1 MESDRFFK
9 CRVLLVEDDPLV
21 LETTAAVVRSFGFS
35 VRTAEDGFVALQI
48 LREVL
53 PDIILSDLRM
63 PGMSGFELFSIIR
76 RRFPHIP
83 TIAISGEYILSSLPL
98 GLLVDHFFQ
107 KGGYTPEQL
116 LAKIKELIADSPI
129 RPHLGK
135 HDKVP
140 LWIPRKDADYI
151 VVTCGE
157 CLRSSSIANDLIT
170 AELQETDCIACGA
183 TIRYLVDSSILKL
196 LEQKAKMLPSRK

>member
-1 MESDRFFK
+1 
-9 CRVLLVEDDPLV
+9 
-21 LETTAAVVRSFGFS
+21 VRSFGFS
-35 VRTAEDGFVALQI
+35 VRTAEGGFAALQI

-53 PDIILSDLRM
+53 PDFIIADLRM
-63 PGMSGFELFSIIR
+63 PNMSGFELLSIVR

-83 TIAISGEYILSSLPL
+83 TIAVSGEFILANMPL

-116 LAKIKELIADSPI
+116 LSKIKELIAESPI

-135 HDKVP
+135 VDKAP

-151 VVTCGE
+151 VVTCPE
-157 CLRSSSIANDLIT
+157 CLRSSSIADTVNT
-170 AELQETDCIACGA
+170 GEMQETECVACGA
-183 TIRYLVDSSILKL
+183 PIRYLVDSSILKL
-196 LEQKAKMLPSRK
+196 LEEKKKRLPAL